1 MGALV
6 KHLFVTQDFGPDL
19 GGMARR
25 HVELC
30 RRFAPDDVV
39 VSTVATSVAGAFD
52 VNERYAIRRQPF
64 PFGHANR
71 FVNQMRW
78 ARALV
83 KESSRGVHIVHC
95 GNIRPCGYAVS
106 MARLACSRPYI
117 LYVYG
122 GDLLRER
129 DVKARSP
136 VKRRAARR
144 ILGDANGIVAISE
157 WSATLARDLMTLVGV
172 AHPPPVRAIP
182 LGTDPVQFSPSR
194 DRGWLRRRFALAE
207 CPVVLTVARLVPHK
221 GQDVGLHAIARLMRE
236 LPLVRYVLVGEG
248 PDRPRLERLAQTLG
262 IAERVVF
269 AGAVSDDD
277 LADAYASAS
286 VYLGLSRV
294 DDGVNVEGFGISFVE
309 AAASGVPCVAGD
321 SGGVRSAVRDGE
333 TGLVVSPT
341 DTDAVVHALRAM
353 LSDDALRRK
362 LGDQA
367 RRAVE
372 TYYNWDRVARETLAF
387 AREMAGLGLAVA
399 ADAAA

>member
-1 MGALV
+1 MGAVV

-30 RRFAPDDVV
+30 RRVAPDEVV
-39 VSTVATSVAGAFD
+39 VSTVAASDGGAFD
-52 VNERYAIRRQPF
+52 ANEPYAIRRQPF
-64 PFGHANR
+64 PFAHANR
-71 FVNQMRW
+71 FVNQVRW
-78 ARALV
+78 ARTLAM
-83 KESSRGVHIVHC
+83 ESARGVQIVHC

-106 MARLACSRPYI
+106 MARLARSRPYI

-144 ILGDANGIVAISE
+144 IFGDAMGIVAISE
-157 WSATLARDLMTLVGV
+157 WSATLARDLMARVGV
-172 AHPPPVRAIP
+172 AHPPPVAAIP
-182 LGTDPVQFSPSR
+182 LGTDPVQFSPTR
-194 DRGWLRRRFALAE
+194 DRGRLRERFALGNG
-207 CPVVLTVARLVPHK
+207 PVVLTAARLVPHK
-221 GQDVGLHAIARLMRE
+221 GQDVGLQAFARLTRD
-236 LPLVRYVLVGEG
+236 LPGLRYVLAGEG

-269 AGAVSDDD
+269 AGAVSDAD

-294 DDGVNVEGFGISFVE
+294 DDGVNAEGFGISFVE

-321 SGGVRSAVRDGE
+321 SGGVRSAVRDGV
-333 TGLVVSPT
+333 TGLVVPPT
-341 DTDAVVHALRAM
+341 DLDAIVSALRA
-353 LSDDALRRK
+353 LLTDDALRQK
-362 LGDQA
+362 LGHEA

-372 TYYNWDRVARETLAF
+372 TYYNWDRVAQETLAF
-387 AREMAGLGLAVA
+387 AREMARPALARVTE
-399 ADAAA
+399 AAA